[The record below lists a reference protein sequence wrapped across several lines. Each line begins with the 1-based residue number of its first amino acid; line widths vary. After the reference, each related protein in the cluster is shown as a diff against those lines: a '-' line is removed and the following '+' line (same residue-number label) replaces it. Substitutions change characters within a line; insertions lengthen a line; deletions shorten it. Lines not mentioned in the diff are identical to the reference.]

1 MSARLSLATAIL
13 LFATAT
19 PAARA
24 QSLPSR
30 GSLPPPVEEVDATRT
45 AMQALTR
52 GQTSVTLAVATEP
65 VAALQDRINRIHLR
79 MNLLGWRFVD
89 QGFVSGGPGHSVLL
103 LSYQR

>member
-13 LFATAT
+13 LLATAT

-24 QSLPSR
+24 QSPLSS
-30 GSLPPPVEEVDATRT
+30 GSLPPPGEEADATRT

-52 GQTSVTLAVATEP
+52 GQTSVTVAMATEP
-65 VAALQDRINRIHLR
+65 IAALQDRINRIHLR
-79 MNLLGWRFVD
+79 INLLGWRFVG
-89 QGFVSGGPGHSVLL
+89 QEFVSGGAGNSVLL

>member
-13 LFATAT
+13 LLGTAT

-24 QSLPSR
+24 QSPPSS
-30 GSLPPPVEEVDATRT
+30 GSLPSPEEEVDATRT

-79 MNLLGWRFVD
+79 MNLLDWRFVD
-89 QGFVSGGPGHSVLL
+89 QEFVSGGPGHSVLL

>member
-13 LFATAT
+13 LLATAT
-19 PAARA
+19 PASRA
-24 QSLPSR
+24 QSPPSG
-30 GSLPPPVEEVDATRT
+30 GSLPPPVEEADATRT

-52 GQTSVTLAVATEP
+52 GQTSVTLAMATEP
-65 VAALQDRINRIHLR
+65 VADLQDRINRIHMR

-89 QGFVSGGPGHSVLL
+89 QEFVSGRPGHSVLL

>member
-13 LFATAT
+13 LLATAT

-24 QSLPSR
+24 QSPLSS
-30 GSLPPPVEEVDATRT
+30 GSLPPPVEEVDAMRT

-52 GQTSVTLAVATEP
+52 GQTSVTLAMATEP
-65 VAALQDRINRIHLR
+65 VAALQGRINRIHLR
-79 MNLLGWRFVD
+79 MNLLGWRFAD
-89 QGFVSGGPGHSVLL
+89 QEFVSVGPGNSALL